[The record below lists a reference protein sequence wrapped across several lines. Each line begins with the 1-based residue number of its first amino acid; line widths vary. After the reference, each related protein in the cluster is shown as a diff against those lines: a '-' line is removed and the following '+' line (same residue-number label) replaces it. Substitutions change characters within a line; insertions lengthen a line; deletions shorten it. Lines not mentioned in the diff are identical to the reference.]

1 MTWRLGVCALLPT
14 GLLFT
19 GCVRHASSASPEYR
33 IVAVAT
39 LVQQESHTRS
49 LLQAV
54 SAVNDSAVWVSGH
67 RATWARTTDGGS
79 TGTPGTMSGPASTLQ
94 SRDVHAADPNT
105 ANLPAAGPSPAS
117 RLH

>member
-54 SAVNDSAVWVSGH
+54 SAVNDSFVWVSEH
-67 RATWARTTDGGS
+67 RATWARTTDGGG
-79 TGTPGTMSGPASTLQ
+79 TWTPGAMSGADSTLQ
-94 SRDVHAADPNT
+94 LPYVHAVDANT
-105 ANLPAAGPSPAS
+105 AYLLAPGPGLASP
-117 RLH
+117 